1 MRAQLQR
8 LLVRAVSMLLLLA
21 ASSSSSGGACSMQR
35 ALAESRAA
43 SATARSAELLQQ
55 LALLGATEPAD
66 VLLLA
71 EHELV
76 AAGATVAGARRL
88 RAAVAAACDDDTL
101 ANVTPQALIQKA
113 VPVPVPFAQQV
124 LSIRDFG
131 AVGDNTADDTAA
143 IQAALDAASCCPHT
157 VGGPPGCRPQPCLS
171 PASVF
176 IPSGT
181 YKITAALQV
190 SAPVYGETATSSTI
204 FNHGNGTDAF
214 VLGAVGCE

>member
-1 MRAQLQR
+1 
-8 LLVRAVSMLLLLA
+8 
-21 ASSSSSGGACSMQR
+21 MQR

-101 ANVTPQALIQKA
+101 ANVTPQHAGSNPKSSTGAGSLRTA
-113 VPVPVPFAQQV
+113 
-124 LSIRDFG
+124 G
-131 AVGDNTADDTAA
+131 AVD
-143 IQAALDAASCCPHT
+143 S
-157 VGGPPGCRPQPCLS
+157 
-171 PASVF
+171 
-176 IPSGT
+176 
-181 YKITAALQV
+181 
-190 SAPVYGETATSSTI
+190 
-204 FNHGNGTDAF
+204 
-214 VLGAVGCE
+214 

>member
-1 MRAQLQR
+1 MSILYLLDSQLR
-8 LLVRAVSMLLLLA
+8 TFVLLVKTDGVDSTSRTNNGRNATDLA
-21 ASSSSSGGACSMQR
+21 AELGGEDM
-35 ALAESRAA
+35 
-43 SATARSAELLQQ
+43 
-55 LALLGATEPAD
+55 
-66 VLLLA
+66 V
-71 EHELV
+71 
-76 AAGATVAGARRL
+76 
-88 RAAVAAACDDDTL
+88 
-101 ANVTPQALIQKA
+101 
-113 VPVPVPFAQQV
+113 
-124 LSIRDFG
+124 
-131 AVGDNTADDTAA
+131 A